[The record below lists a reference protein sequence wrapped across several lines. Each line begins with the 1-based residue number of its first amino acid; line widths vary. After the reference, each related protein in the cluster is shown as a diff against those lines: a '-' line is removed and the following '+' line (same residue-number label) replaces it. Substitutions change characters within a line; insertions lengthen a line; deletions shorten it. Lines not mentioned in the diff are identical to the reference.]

1 MAERCFE
8 TVRTTFSIVSVPS
21 CLVIDTRGAFRLLGP
36 RRLPFSPE
44 TQPGKSRCFIMP
56 IRNERNIVRCGS
68 FSPRNEPVINPLEKN
83 VGVITRQ
90 DSTSKYQAT
99 RIWARISS
107 MRSNRYHV
115 RRDIGFRNW
124 NIVTLSREY
133 FSIVRRYNK
142 SGGDNDRNKFYFF
155 VIGAGDKRERILR
168 GANPLAHEQQGHPGG
183 R

>member
-68 FSPRNEPVINPLEKN
+68 FSPRNEPVINPLEKKCWSYN
-83 VGVITRQ
+83 TTGFNIE
-90 DSTSKYQAT
+90 
-99 RIWARISS
+99 ISS
-107 MRSNRYHV
+107 DEDLSANLV
-115 RRDIGFRNW
+115 DEIEP
-124 NIVTLSREY
+124 LSRSQRYWLQKLEY
-133 FSIVRRYNK
+133 CSTLERVFF
-142 SGGDNDRNKFYFF
+142 DRAT
-155 VIGAGDKRERILR
+155 I
-168 GANPLAHEQQGHPGG
+168 
-183 R
+183 

>member
-99 RIWARISS
+99 DLSANLVDEIEP
-107 MRSNRYHV
+107 
-115 RRDIGFRNW
+115 
-124 NIVTLSREY
+124 LSRSQRYWLQKLEY
-133 FSIVRRYNK
+133 CNTLERVFF
-142 SGGDNDRNKFYFF
+142 DRAT
-155 VIGAGDKRERILR
+155 I
-168 GANPLAHEQQGHPGG
+168 
-183 R
+183 

>member
-99 RIWARISS
+99 DLSTNLVDEIEP
-107 MRSNRYHV
+107 
-115 RRDIGFRNW
+115 
-124 NIVTLSREY
+124 LSRSQRYWFQKLEY
-133 FSIVRRYNK
+133 CSTLERVFF
-142 SGGDNDRNKFYFF
+142 DRAT
-155 VIGAGDKRERILR
+155 I
-168 GANPLAHEQQGHPGG
+168 
-183 R
+183 